1 MMRIVTWSRR
11 TETRA
16 SSHWL
21 CNNKTEHHERA
32 MSKFGFSSFLL
43 TFTLRVVPYLLYGHS
58 PCHRIALLL
67 HHMGEA
73 QAKNDGP
80 HIIKD
85 NKTQQQPEI
94 LFFSMTHTEIRF
106 YLVVQYLF
114 VLFIWVGCCIYSSYP
129 SGWIPL
135 GKIWHSCEKTRRRHT
150 GDDWRET
157 KSCTWAQ
164 LSGTDEILDALS
176 SPYRKLNEKLYVS
189 Q

>member
-1 MMRIVTWSRR
+1 
-11 TETRA
+11 
-16 SSHWL
+16 
-21 CNNKTEHHERA
+21 

-114 VLFIWVGCCIYSSYP
+114 VFFYLSWV
-129 SGWIPL
+129 
-135 GKIWHSCEKTRRRHT
+135 
-150 GDDWRET
+150 
-157 KSCTWAQ
+157 
-164 LSGTDEILDALS
+164 
-176 SPYRKLNEKLYVS
+176 LYL
-189 Q
+189 